1 LLGDA
6 YMRVHE
12 PEKAVEI
19 YEQVMKSTSRKDAS
33 LARKVFLP
41 CKLKSMSNKFFQVGQ
56 ALVKTHMYG
65 KAVNFYIEQ
74 AKKLPSLRKDLVD
87 LLIRLK
93 NFDKA
98 EAILKTAC
106 AGTVSSSDSNEL
118 IDRCQL
124 LLLLAK
130 VQEQLRNSSTGALK
144 SLTDAKEMQSKVLK
158 RLHVSSVLNSFYGI
172 IFNFSSSNSTME
184 QGNWPSRK

>member
-1 LLGDA
+1 
-6 YMRVHE
+6 
-12 PEKAVEI
+12 
-19 YEQVMKSTSRKDAS
+19 
-33 LARKVFLP
+33 
-41 CKLKSMSNKFFQVGQ
+41 
-56 ALVKTHMYG
+56 MYG

-130 VQEQLRNSSTGALK
+130 VQEQLGNSTGALK

-158 RLHVSSVLNSFYGI
+158 RLHVSSVFNSFYRI
-172 IFNFSSSNSTME
+172 II
-184 QGNWPSRK
+184 